1 MRPLT
6 SRGIVVWRFEVRRRK
21 NTRAL
26 CRLTIVTLALATLI
40 GAAFAAGPMTIHGM
54 VVNEKGEPLAG
65 VSITAT
71 AQAAGTEPI
80 TIATTTKK
88 KGNFKLQVP
97 DWDQTYTITANLEG
111 HASGETT
118 FHPNPRE
125 QGTLSFTLP
134 VEEAPTAVEDTT
146 APTAEVD
153 QHISPEDSRR
163 MAAIP
168 IFNEGVDAIQANDHD
183 TAIAKFQEAAALDP
197 EFSEAYRGIAA
208 SALELKD
215 YQTAADAAEKILE
228 MDPDNEEALGTA
240 YFAELMSGDVD
251 RMVISAE
258 RLARVNPALVSSEM
272 LNHALVLYDQ
282 NATEQSRALLEVIVG
297 LQPEFAAAQFQLG
310 LACNTLG
317 DAQCAQEALGAFLEI
332 EPDSPDAQT
341 ARSLLEYVN

>member
-1 MRPLT
+1 MQGRQEIT
-6 SRGIVVWRFEVRRRK
+6 TFRVAVVCI
-21 NTRAL
+21 L
-26 CRLTIVTLALATLI
+26 MLAAMI
-40 GAAFAAGPMTIHGM
+40 GVGFAGGPMTIHGK
-54 VVNEKGEPLAG
+54 VANEEGEPLSG
-65 VSITAT
+65 VTITAT
-71 AQAAGTEPI
+71 AGASGSEPI
-80 TIATTTKK
+80 ITTTTNK
-88 KGNFKLQVP
+88 KGNFKLKVP
-97 DWDQTYTITANLEG
+97 DWDQTYLFVAELEG
-111 HASGETT
+111 YVTTEAS
-118 FHPNPRE
+118 FRPDPRT

-134 VEEAPTAVEDTT
+134 IEEAPTAVEDST

-153 QHISPEDSRR
+153 QHVSPEDARR

-183 TAIAKFQEAAALDP
+183 TALAKFQEAAAADP
-197 EFSEAYRGIAA
+197 EFQEAYRGIAA
-208 SALELKD
+208 SALEVKD

-282 NATEQSRALLEVIVG
+282 NATAQSRALLEVIVG

-310 LACNTLG
+310 LTCNTLG
-317 DAQCAQEALGAFLEI
+317 DAQCTKQALGAFLEL
-332 EPDSPDAQT
+332 EPDSPDAGT
-341 ARSLLEYVN
+341 ARALLEYID